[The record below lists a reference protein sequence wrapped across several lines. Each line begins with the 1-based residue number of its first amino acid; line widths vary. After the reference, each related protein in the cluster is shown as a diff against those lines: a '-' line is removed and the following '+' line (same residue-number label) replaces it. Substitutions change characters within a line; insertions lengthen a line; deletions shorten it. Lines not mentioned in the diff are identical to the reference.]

1 MSDAMFDRLDPSL
14 TSLIVGAEHSG
25 AIAECLARLMD
36 ETGATYIMLLD
47 RAGQILSS
55 QGVDGRQDGRQMEM
69 MHLGALLAGTFAT
82 SREMARLLREDGFR
96 VLVQEGMREKIFTET
111 VDDRWLL
118 VVVFD
123 QQAHLGLVKV
133 LAKRATMVLSGIL
146 SVVIEE
152 NASRRAQFRGQVRKS
167 ALDTI
172 DLLFNEDPADPL
184 GRTTEKK

>member
-14 TSLIVGAEHSG
+14 TSLIVGAEHSN
-25 AIAECLARLMD
+25 AISECLARLMD

-47 RAGQILSS
+47 RAGQILSWE
-55 QGVDGRQDGRQMEM
+55 GTDGRQMEM

-123 QQAHLGLVKV
+123 HQAHLGLVKV
-133 LAKRATMVLSGIL
+133 LAKRATMVLSDVL

-167 ALDTI
+167 AVDTI